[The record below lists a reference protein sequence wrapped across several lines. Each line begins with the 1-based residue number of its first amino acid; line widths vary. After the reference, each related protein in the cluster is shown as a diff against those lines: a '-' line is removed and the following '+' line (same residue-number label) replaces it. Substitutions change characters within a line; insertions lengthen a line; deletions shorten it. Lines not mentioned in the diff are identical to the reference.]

1 MSPPLNPIGS
11 PKPVSK
17 LEQYRRLG
25 LQQGSE
31 WARRKEGG
39 GLRENPGWLA
49 CPPQCLWYP
58 LAAQPWAGSDRLVV
72 VEDHP
77 CYAE

>member
-31 WARRKEGG
+31 WVRRKKGG
-39 GLRENPGWLA
+39 G
-49 CPPQCLWYP
+49 
-58 LAAQPWAGSDRLVV
+58 
-72 VEDHP
+72 
-77 CYAE
+77 